1 MQKLPPAPRLTPAL
15 DGSIDT
21 DELKRGYLR
30 LKAWGQ
36 TAASRATRLQE
47 HIRDLEEIKARCLAG
62 S

>member
-1 MQKLPPAPRLTPAL
+1 MQKLPPTPRLTPAP

-36 TAASRATRLQE
+36 TGASRATRLQ
-47 HIRDLEEIKARCLAG
+47 
-62 S
+62 